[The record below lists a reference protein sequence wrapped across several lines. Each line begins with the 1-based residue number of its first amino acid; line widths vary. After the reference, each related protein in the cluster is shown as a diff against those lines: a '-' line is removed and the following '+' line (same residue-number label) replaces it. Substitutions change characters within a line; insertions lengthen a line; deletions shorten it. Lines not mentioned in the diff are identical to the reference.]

1 MSKATQ
7 QDLARRIRT
16 AQPVD
21 KAGRY
26 DTASK
31 VEVKAFVKEEVE
43 RIEFEI
49 GLIPRLEARI
59 AELELSLWARIKR
72 WFSQLGKA
80 KTITVVAKST
90 TSLGKTELLGGEDL
104 MRALRAASDKAGR
117 TVGKPPEFAE
127 PYGKPGVAEAKKQGV
142 EIKQGEG
149 LQVKL
154 PIAR

>member
-7 QDLARRIRT
+7 ADLARRIRT

-43 RIEFEI
+43 RIEYEI
-49 GLIPRLEARI
+49 GRIPALEARI

-72 WFSQLGKA
+72 WFSKGGSMGLRNYSTKT
-80 KTITVVAKST
+80 TITIEPPKGPSAEEI
-90 TSLGKTELLGGEDL
+90 L
-104 MRALRAASDKAGR
+104 KAIKRSER
-117 TVGKPPEFAE
+117 TVGKPPELAA
-127 PYGKPGVAEAKKQGV
+127 PYGGKEGV

-149 LQVKL
+149 LKVNL
-154 PIAR
+154 PLAKVDG

>member
-7 QDLARRIRT
+7 ADLARRIRT

-43 RIEFEI
+43 RIEYEI
-49 GLIPRLEARI
+49 GRIPALEARI
-59 AELELSLWARIKR
+59 AELELSVWAKIKR
-72 WFSQLGKA
+72 WFSSISKRIDQRLDSHTVT
-80 KTITVVAKST
+80 TITIEPP
-90 TSLGKTELLGGEDL
+90 KTPSAEEIL
-104 MRALRAASDKAGR
+104 KAIKRSER
-117 TVGKPPEFAE
+117 TVGKSPELAA
-127 PYGKPGVAEAKKQGV
+127 PYGGKEGV

-149 LQVKL
+149 LKVNL
-154 PIAR
+154 PLAKVDG